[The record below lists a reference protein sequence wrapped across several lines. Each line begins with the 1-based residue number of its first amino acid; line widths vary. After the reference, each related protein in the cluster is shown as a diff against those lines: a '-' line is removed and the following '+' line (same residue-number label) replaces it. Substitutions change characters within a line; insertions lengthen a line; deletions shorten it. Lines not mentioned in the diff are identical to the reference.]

1 MIPAEIREAAERFW
15 DWFVDNERFVRE
27 AYDGGDLNRLDM
39 LLSPSVRQVA
49 KGLGWEMGPYSLP
62 NHTLVLSP
70 GSRELTT
77 LCRTLIG
84 SAPKVDGWCFL
95 AGKPAK
101 DLISISFELAGLE
114 VCADGWRYRLTSY
127 NNGEFVD
134 IDLLYEA
141 SDAPP
146 PGKEEVFCELV
157 IEALVGEMTALERVG
172 YVNHRAVAD
181 LEAEERATPLRYLK
195 AHLDEV
201 LSPIH

>member
-1 MIPAEIREAAERFW
+1 MIPAEIEAFW
-15 DWFVDNERFVRE
+15 EWFVANERFLRQ
-27 AYDGGDLNRLDM
+27 AYDGGDVDGLDN
-39 LLSPSVRQVA
+39 LLSPRMRQVA

-70 GSRELTT
+70 GSRELAA

-84 SAPKVDGWCFL
+84 LAPKVDGWRFL

-101 DLISISFELAGLE
+101 DLISICFEIAGLQ
-114 VCADGWRYRLTSY
+114 VCADGWFYRLTSY
-127 NNGEFVD
+127 NKGEFVD
-134 IDLLYEA
+134 IDLLYQA

-146 PGKEEVFCELV
+146 LGKEAVFCELV

-172 YVNHRAVAD
+172 YVNHRLVVD
-181 LEAEERATPLRYLK
+181 LEAEEKATPLRYLK